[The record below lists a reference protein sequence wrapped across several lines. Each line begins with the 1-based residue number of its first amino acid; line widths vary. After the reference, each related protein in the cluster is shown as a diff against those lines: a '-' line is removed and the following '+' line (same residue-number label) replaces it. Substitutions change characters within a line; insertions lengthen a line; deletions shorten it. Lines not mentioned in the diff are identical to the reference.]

1 MSTQSSGGTEP
12 EKTLESA
19 LTAGQNRPERLPG
32 LLTVFGQLPR
42 IMAEE
47 MASVLP
53 VPFKLRLLDVTAS
66 TYGEAC
72 VIPRNSLAGVVRA
85 ERWRNWLFFLSDPA
99 LTAFFIDAA
108 TGCEP
113 MSIGAWQPRQPTKT
127 DSNIVRVVFRR
138 VGRSL
143 ASAFSVLTD
152 IGFEVGMVGEKIETE
167 PQTIGSAAV
176 FVGRLAFD
184 YAGQTGILKIVMP
197 QAALNPIRGVL
208 AAPPSTTVARGGAK
222 TREDPVWSRQLAD
235 EIARAFIML
244 DGVLEERSISLGE
257 VQRFAVGSVFEL
269 ESSELS
275 RVRLD
280 ADDNPLF
287 WCELGKRE
295 GALILRVEREFD
307 RHSEGVD
314 EFFGL

>member
-1 MSTQSSGGTEP
+1 MTREGPVRGDTE
-12 EKTLESA
+12 KALELA

-47 MASVLP
+47 LGAVLP
-53 VPFKLRLLDVTAS
+53 VPFKLRLLDVAAS

-72 VIPRNSLAGVVRA
+72 VVPRNGLAGIARA
-85 ERWRNWLFFLSDPA
+85 ERWRNWVFLLSDPS
-99 LTAFFIDAA
+99 LTTFFIDAA
-108 TGCEP
+108 AGCEP
-113 MSIGAWQPRQPTKT
+113 MLLNGWQPRQPTRT
-127 DSNIVRVVFRR
+127 DCNIARVVFRR
-138 VGRSL
+138 VARSL

-152 IGFEVGMVGEKIETE
+152 ISFEVGFAGEKIETE
-167 PQTIGSAAV
+167 PPMSGSAAV

-184 YAGQTGILKIVMP
+184 FAGQAGVLKIVIP
-197 QAALNPIRGVL
+197 QAALDPIRNVL
-208 AAPPSTTVARGGAK
+208 SAPPATAVARGAR

-235 EIARAFIML
+235 EIARAFITL
-244 DGVLEERSISLGE
+244 DGVLEERPIPLGD
-257 VQRFAVGSVFEL
+257 VQRFAAGSVIEL
-269 ESSELS
+269 DSTELS

-295 GALILRVEREFD
+295 GALIMRVEREFD
-307 RHSEGVD
+307 RDTEGID
-314 EFFGL
+314 EYFGL